1 MFGHG
6 ARYYYQLQML
16 KAPRTSA
23 ATAVMVALDPAPRAN
38 GCLKVVRG
46 SNRPGRLGHQ
56 SSGSRL
62 ITGPGRPR

>member
-1 MFGHG
+1 MFGDG
-6 ARYYYQLQML
+6 VRDYYQLQML

-23 ATAVMVALDPAPRAN
+23 ATAVMVALDPASLAN

-46 SNRPGRLGHQ
+46 ANRPGRLERQ

-62 ITGPGRPR
+62 ITDPGRSR